1 MRGAQN
7 RPDRDYRT
15 PTSVAYDLT
24 LNGPKIQADLTRIE
38 TLELVIV
45 EVVEEEA
52 TQEREAGEKMTVI

>member
-1 MRGAQN
+1 
-7 RPDRDYRT
+7 
-15 PTSVAYDLT
+15 VAYDLT